1 MVLNAIVYPHFDPVI
16 FKVWIITVRWYALA
30 YIAGILLGWWYVL
43 RLARKEALW
52 APRIVNLNRDQIDD
66 LVLYVTL
73 GVIVGGRLGSVIFYN
88 TAMIWTDPV
97 EIIRIDH
104 GGMSFHGGLIGV
116 GIALLIFARMKKVS
130 FLTIGDL
137 IAPCVP
143 IGLFFGRI
151 ANFVNNELWGR
162 VTTLPW
168 GFKQDADEPLARHP
182 SQLYEAALEG
192 VVLFIILRLAT
203 HRFGQL
209 KKPGA
214 VTGLFL
220 MFYGLFRMVVET
232 VRQPDVGLDNWPL
245 GLTMGMVLSFL
256 MFVPGLWL
264 FLRSRKAPVEVAA
277 PVETEMPI
285 PVLARRSDDA
295 KPAAKPS
302 GRDIPI
308 PAAKAAAKTAAPA
321 KPKPAAKPPAG
332 PAAKPAAKP
341 SRPPPSPPLQ
351 KSRRNESERP
361 ADRPDRRGRSHDG
374 RPIHDRLPPRS
385 GRRLLRHSSGPGGG
399 RRLHHSTL
407 GLADVRRADRP
418 VGGGNLA
425 GHGRAKALPAGRG
438 RARRRHADQR
448 HPARRQADAAV
459 H

>member
-16 FKVWIITVRWYALA
+16 FKIWIITVRWYALA

-43 RLARKEALW
+43 RLARREALW
-52 APRIVNLNRDQIDD
+52 APRIVGLNRDQIDD

-73 GVIVGGRLGSVIFYN
+73 GIIVGGRLGSVIFYN
-88 TAMIWTDPV
+88 TSMIWTDPV

-116 GIALLIFARMKKVS
+116 GIALLIFARMKKTA

-162 VTTLPW
+162 ATTLPW

-182 SQLYEAALEG
+182 SQLYEATLEG

-220 MFYGLFRMVVET
+220 MFYGLFRMAVET
-232 VRQPDVGLDNWPL
+232 VRQPDAGLDNWPL

-264 FLRSRKAPVEVAA
+264 FLRSRKAPITAAVGEPAVAKTVEPAPTVLSELVVTAPRKAA
-277 PVETEMPI
+277 PTAQPKAMPAK
-285 PVLARRSDDA
+285 PAAKAPPAKPTLKAAPAKAAAKTHA
-295 KPAAKPS
+295 KPAAKP
-302 GRDIPI
+302 
-308 PAAKAAAKTAAPA
+308 KA
-321 KPKPAAKPPAG
+321 KPA
-332 PAAKPAAKP
+332 AAKPAPKKKP
-341 SRPPPSPPLQ
+341 T
-351 KSRRNESERP
+351 K
-361 ADRPDRRGRSHDG
+361 
-374 RPIHDRLPPRS
+374 
-385 GRRLLRHSSGPGGG
+385 
-399 RRLHHSTL
+399 
-407 GLADVRRADRP
+407 
-418 VGGGNLA
+418 
-425 GHGRAKALPAGRG
+425 
-438 RARRRHADQR
+438 
-448 HPARRQADAAV
+448 
-459 H
+459 

>member
-1 MVLNAIVYPHFDPVI
+1 VVLNAIVYPHFDPVI

-52 APRIVNLNRDQIDD
+52 APRIVGLNRDQIDD

-116 GIALLIFARMKKVS
+116 GIALLIFARMKKVA

-220 MFYGLFRMVVET
+220 MFYGLFRMAVET
-232 VRQPDVGLDNWPL
+232 VRQPDAGLDNWPL

-256 MFVPGLWL
+256 MFLPGLWL
-264 FLRSRKAPVEVAA
+264 FLRSRKAPVEARPAAVTEPASTKVEPAPTILSELVVTAPRKAA
-277 PVETEMPI
+277 PTAQAKAAP
-285 PVLARRSDDA
+285 A
-295 KPAAKPS
+295 KPAAKPA
-302 GRDIPI
+302 
-308 PAAKAAAKTAAPA
+308 PAKIAAKTS
-321 KPKPAAKPPAG
+321 
-332 PAAKPAAKP
+332 AKPAAKQAAKP
-341 SRPPPSPPLQ
+341 KTKAAAA
-351 KSRRNESERP
+351 KSAP
-361 ADRPDRRGRSHDG
+361 AKKP
-374 RPIHDRLPPRS
+374 
-385 GRRLLRHSSGPGGG
+385 
-399 RRLHHSTL
+399 T
-407 GLADVRRADRP
+407 
-418 VGGGNLA
+418 
-425 GHGRAKALPAGRG
+425 K
-438 RARRRHADQR
+438 
-448 HPARRQADAAV
+448 
-459 H
+459 

>member
-1 MVLNAIVYPHFDPVI
+1 VVLNAIVYPHFDPVI
-16 FKVWIITVRWYALA
+16 FKLWIITVRWYALA

-88 TAMIWTDPV
+88 TSMIWTDPL

-137 IAPCVP
+137 VAPCVP
-143 IGLFFGRI
+143 IGLFFGRL

-162 VTTLPW
+162 ATTVPW
-168 GFKQDADEPLARHP
+168 GFTDTSRGEDVVVHP
-182 SQLYEAALEG
+182 SQLYEATLEG

-220 MFYGLFRMVVET
+220 MFYGLFRMAIET
-232 VRQPDVGLDNWPL
+232 VRQPDVGLDHWPL

-256 MFVPGLWL
+256 MFLPGLWL
-264 FLRSRKAPVEVAA
+264 FLRSRKAPVEVDA
-277 PVETEMPI
+277 PVEAEVPI
-285 PVLARRSDDA
+285 PVLARRSDA
-295 KPAAKPS
+295 KPAAKS
-302 GRDIPI
+302 TGDDIPI
-308 PAAKAAAKTAAPA
+308 PATPETVAPKPSPKPAVAKPAVKAAAKTAAPKAAPA
-321 KPKPAAKPPAG
+321 KPKPAAKAP
-332 PAAKPAAKP
+332 AKPAVKPAAEPKAKP
-341 SRPPPSPPLQ
+341 ATAKSPP
-351 KSRRNESERP
+351 
-361 ADRPDRRGRSHDG
+361 
-374 RPIHDRLPPRS
+374 
-385 GRRLLRHSSGPGGG
+385 
-399 RRLHHSTL
+399 
-407 GLADVRRADRP
+407 
-418 VGGGNLA
+418 
-425 GHGRAKALPAGRG
+425 AKKPTK
-438 RARRRHADQR
+438 
-448 HPARRQADAAV
+448 
-459 H
+459 

>member
-43 RLARKEALW
+43 RLAQKEALW
-52 APRIVNLNRDQIDD
+52 APRLMTLTRDQIDD
-66 LVLYVTL
+66 LVLFVTL

-88 TAMIWTDPV
+88 TSMIWTQPL

-116 GIALLIFARMKKVS
+116 GVALLVFARMKKTP
-130 FLTIGDL
+130 FLSVADL

-162 VTTLPW
+162 VTTVPW
-168 GFKQDADEPLARHP
+168 AFQQDADDPIARHP

-192 VVLFIILRLAT
+192 VVLFVILRLAT

-209 KKPGA
+209 KRPGA

-220 MFYGLFRMVVET
+220 MFYGLFRMVIET
-232 VRQPDVGLDNWPL
+232 VREPDSGWLHDWPL

-256 MFVPGLWL
+256 MFLPGLL
-264 FLRSRKAPVEVAA
+264 IFLRSRKAPVVVA
-277 PVETEMPI
+277 E
-285 PVLARRSDDA
+285 AR
-295 KPAAKPS
+295 
-302 GRDIPI
+302 PI
-308 PAAKAAAKTAAPA
+308 PAASVAQEKPAPAPKPAAPKPSAKPATAKPAVKAAVKPVAA
-321 KPKPAAKPPAG
+321 KPKPAAKAPAK

-341 SRPPPSPPLQ
+341 
-351 KSRRNESERP
+351 KAAAKP
-361 ADRPDRRGRSHDG
+361 A
-374 RPIHDRLPPRS
+374 
-385 GRRLLRHSSGPGGG
+385 
-399 RRLHHSTL
+399 T
-407 GLADVRRADRP
+407 
-418 VGGGNLA
+418 
-425 GHGRAKALPAGRG
+425 AKKPTK
-438 RARRRHADQR
+438 
-448 HPARRQADAAV
+448 
-459 H
+459 